1 MSYGVQVIPALRF
14 FIAVWAAI
22 LAAACCHAAQISAI
36 EVTGDT
42 EHTRIT
48 LIASEPVEHGSFL
61 AQAGGLAQI
70 EVMTPGSL
78 VLPNAATPPPGGAV
92 NSYEIRDDEII
103 FNLMTPMM
111 VSRTLDL
118 SPTTVEPNHRLVIDL
133 VRVAPVRFQRAAAA
147 QADNKAAYRA
157 KMARAL
163 AQHNGVPPE
172 AARPDQYVIVIDP
185 GHGGKDPGAS
195 SHNQRREKAIVLS
208 TSLKL
213 KAILEQNPR
222 YKVHLTREN
231 DVYVEHEDRVSM
243 ARNWGADL
251 FISVHADA
259 AGNPGVSGA
268 TVYTLSSRGERRVD
282 GTARTNGWDLPIEDG
297 TPVEVS
303 GILADLIKRETK
315 SNSSIFAEMLIPE
328 LAKAGPIVR
337 NSHRQENFFVL
348 LAPDVPAV
356 LVEIGFLTNRS
367 DVARLSSDSGQRKA
381 ADAIAN
387 AIDQYFEQRDLLYAA
402 N

>member
-1 MSYGVQVIPALRF
+1 
-14 FIAVWAAI
+14 
-22 LAAACCHAAQISAI
+22 
-36 EVTGDT
+36 
-42 EHTRIT
+42 
-48 LIASEPVEHGSFL
+48 VEHGSFL

-70 EVMTPGSL
+70 EVITPGSL

-103 FNLMTPMM
+103 FNLITPMM

-367 DVARLSSDSGQRKA
+367 DVARLSSDSGQGKA

>member
-208 TSLKL
+208 ISLKL

-367 DVARLSSDSGQRKA
+367 DVARLSSDSGQGKA

>member
-1 MSYGVQVIPALRF
+1 M
-14 FIAVWAAI
+14 
-22 LAAACCHAAQISAI
+22 
-36 EVTGDT
+36 
-42 EHTRIT
+42 
-48 LIASEPVEHGSFL
+48 
-61 AQAGGLAQI
+61 
-70 EVMTPGSL
+70 
-78 VLPNAATPPPGGAV
+78 

-213 KAILEQNPR
+213 KAMRGQFAVQEISADMHGLDLKE
-222 YKVHLTREN
+222 KEFLK
-231 DVYVEHEDRVSM
+231 
-243 ARNWGADL
+243 ADL
-251 FISVHADA
+251 REV
-259 AGNPGVSGA
+259 N
-268 TVYTLSSRGERRVD
+268 LS
-282 GTARTNGWDLPIEDG
+282 
-297 TPVEVS
+297 
-303 GILADLIKRETK
+303 
-315 SNSSIFAEMLIPE
+315 
-328 LAKAGPIVR
+328 
-337 NSHRQENFFVL
+337 
-348 LAPDVPAV
+348 
-356 LVEIGFLTNRS
+356 
-367 DVARLSSDSGQRKA
+367 
-381 ADAIAN
+381 
-387 AIDQYFEQRDLLYAA
+387 
-402 N
+402 

>member
-1 MSYGVQVIPALRF
+1 
-14 FIAVWAAI
+14 
-22 LAAACCHAAQISAI
+22 
-36 EVTGDT
+36 
-42 EHTRIT
+42 
-48 LIASEPVEHGSFL
+48 
-61 AQAGGLAQI
+61 
-70 EVMTPGSL
+70 
-78 VLPNAATPPPGGAV
+78 
-92 NSYEIRDDEII
+92 
-103 FNLMTPMM
+103 
-111 VSRTLDL
+111 
-118 SPTTVEPNHRLVIDL
+118 

-367 DVARLSSDSGQRKA
+367 DVARLSSDSGQGKA

>member
-22 LAAACCHAAQISAI
+22 LAAAYCHAAQISAI

-367 DVARLSSDSGQRKA
+367 DVARLSSDSGQGKA

>member
-14 FIAVWAAI
+14 FIAVWAAT
-22 LAAACCHAAQISAI
+22 LAVSYCHAAQISAI

-61 AQAGGLAQI
+61 AQAGGLAQV
-70 EVMTPGSL
+70 EVMIPGSL

-157 KMARAL
+157 QMATAL
-163 AQHNGVPPE
+163 AQQNGVSPE

-222 YKVHLTREN
+222 YKVYLTREN

-315 SNSSIFAEMLIPE
+315 SNSSIFEEMLIPE

-387 AIDQYFEQRDLLYAA
+387 AINQYFEQRDLLYAA